1 MATMLDSVHGRTV
14 VKCDE
19 CFLTQFLSSEGL
31 SGHCRR
37 CHFALFPTPIEPPPA
52 LEPMPSELVPLW
64 PSQLLAG
71 TIRSTRLRLGLSQ
84 RQMAKKMSVPRTYVS
99 KIENEKAAPTLP
111 SLAKIADALEM
122 TMIQLI
128 QGRDDARK
136 IEIRALL
143 SDPFTG
149 AVAAALPKLTQLQRQ
164 AVMANVRDL
173 AQRGQRKTA

>member
-1 MATMLDSVHGRTV
+1 
-14 VKCDE
+14 
-19 CFLTQFLSSEGL
+19 
-31 SGHCRR
+31 
-37 CHFALFPTPIEPPPA
+37 
-52 LEPMPSELVPLW
+52 
-64 PSQLLAG
+64 
-71 TIRSTRLRLGLSQ
+71 
-84 RQMAKKMSVPRTYVS
+84 MAKKMSVPRTYVS